1 MPGIKSEEEKLLE
14 RGCEVLVEELGLSGF
29 VKFIRLMGWAEGNW
43 TEERRKVL
51 KEVEEKLLRM
61 TTEEVVE
68 YFSKDRKIRPGQI
81 VL

>member
-43 TEERRKVL
+43 TEERRK
-51 KEVEEKLLRM
+51 
-61 TTEEVVE
+61 
-68 YFSKDRKIRPGQI
+68 S
-81 VL
+81 